1 MADTID
7 VEQMEYEAH
16 EPEAI
21 EVSYGDY
28 DLGDGIELSI
38 LSADKQGHLK
48 FEFVKLFAYARGRIR
63 EPFAVRE
70 EAWRCLAEHTREIDV
85 WLLRCEHEMLEL
97 SDDTT
102 LATYSTASGE
112 RYVRLRVSA
121 KNGRAKTF
129 ELTYEAWT
137 YLANAAKQIS
147 RDADARRRY

>member
-1 MADTID
+1 MTETETID
-7 VEQMEYEAH
+7 VGEEIEYEAYAI
-16 EPEAI
+16 EAI
-21 EVSYGDY
+21 DLSSGDY
-28 DLGDGIELSI
+28 ELGDGIELSVEV
-38 LSADKQGHLK
+38 ADIQGHLK
-48 FEFVKLFAYARGRIR
+48 FEFVKVYSRIR
-63 EPFAVRE
+63 EPFVIRE
-70 EAWRCLAEHTREIDV
+70 DAWRCLAEHTREIDV

-112 RYVRLRVSA
+112 RYVRLRVGA

-129 ELTYEAWT
+129 ELTHEAWM

>member
-1 MADTID
+1 MTDTID
-7 VEQMEYEAH
+7 VEQMEYEPY

-85 WLLRCEHEMLEL
+85 WLLQCKPEMLEL
-97 SDDTT
+97 SDDMT
-102 LATYSTASGE
+102 LATCFTTSSD
-112 RYVRLRVSA
+112 RYVRLRLSE

-129 ELTYEAWT
+129 ELTHAAWT
-137 YLANAAKQIS
+137 YLADNAKQIS
-147 RDADARRRY
+147 RDADALRRY